1 MFYHFL
7 TMNKVVY
14 NSNFVF

>member
-1 MFYHFL
+1 MFYRFL

-14 NSNFVF
+14 NNRRF

>member
-1 MFYHFL
+1 MFYRFL

-14 NSNFVF
+14 NIPN

>member
-1 MFYHFL
+1 MFYRFL

-14 NSNFVF
+14 